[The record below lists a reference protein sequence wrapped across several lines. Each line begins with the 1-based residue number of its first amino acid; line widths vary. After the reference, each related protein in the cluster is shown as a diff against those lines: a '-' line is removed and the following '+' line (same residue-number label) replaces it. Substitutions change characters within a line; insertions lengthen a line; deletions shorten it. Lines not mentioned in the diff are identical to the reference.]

1 MKRVATML
9 AVLLALAVT
18 SVALAAGGGLSGAYK
33 TVIKHP
39 KQFKGTWVV
48 TFTKGHYKVTA
59 NGKLLVK
66 GKDTIKKN
74 KISLTDTGGTGK
86 CNGTGKYKFKLTA
99 GKLKFTKI
107 SDTKSCA
114 GRAAVLSH
122 TFTKVS

>member
-1 MKRVATML
+1 MPEASRA
-9 AVLLALAVT
+9 
-18 SVALAAGGGLSGAYK
+18 SGARSAR
-33 TVIKHP
+33 TRTERRSGLPRTATPPPDV
-39 KQFKGTWVV
+39 QFKGTWVI

-59 NGKLLVK
+59 NGHPAVK

-74 KISLTDTGGTGK
+74 KISLTDTGGPGK

-107 SDTKSCA
+107 SNTKSCA